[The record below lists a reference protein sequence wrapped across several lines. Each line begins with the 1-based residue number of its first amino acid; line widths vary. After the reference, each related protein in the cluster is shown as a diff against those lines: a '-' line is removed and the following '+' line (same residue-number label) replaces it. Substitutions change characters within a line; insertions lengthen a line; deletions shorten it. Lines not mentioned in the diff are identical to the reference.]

1 MDGFLTIYNDLK
13 KDLILTFPELT
24 DTLNQLGDDTVYEY
38 CLSVFPNHFFDI
50 LYEKMSLF
58 DDTVYLL
65 PNIDFSLLMKDEKL
79 SDKSRNTLWKYLQL
93 ILFYVVEKNNPM
105 ENSAHE
111 KMEETMEHMKNMFQ
125 QNDLSNTIHSMFGDL
140 SNNPMFGDLSNN
152 PMFGDLSNNPM
163 FGDLSNNPMFGDLSN
178 NPMFGDLSNNPM
190 DKMMNG
196 KIGEIAK
203 EIAQETAN
211 DFGNPEDFM
220 NSIMKDPSKM
230 MGLVKNVGSKLEG
243 KLKNSDLKE
252 EDMMKEASDIMNQ
265 MKDMPGLKDMMKNI
279 DMKGMMNKM
288 EQVQKQNDTK
298 ERMRKKMQK
307 NMEQRELEKTSTGD
321 YVFQKG
327 DAPKKTKR
335 KQKKK

>member
-1 MDGFLTIYNDLK
+1 
-13 KDLILTFPELT
+13 
-24 DTLNQLGDDTVYEY
+24 
-38 CLSVFPNHFFDI
+38 
-50 LYEKMSLF
+50 
-58 DDTVYLL
+58 
-65 PNIDFSLLMKDEKL
+65 MKDEKL

-125 QNDLSNTIHSMFGDL
+125 QNDLSNTIHSMFGDLSNNPMFGDLSNNPMFGDL

>member
-13 KDLILTFPELT
+13 RDLIITFPELT
-24 DTLNQLGDDTVYEY
+24 CTLNKLDDDNVYDY
-38 CLSVFPNHFFDI
+38 CLTIYPNHFFDI

-58 DDTVYLL
+58 DDSVYLL
-65 PNIDFSLLMKDEKL
+65 PNIDFSLLMKDEKI

-105 ENSAHE
+105 KNSAHE
-111 KMEETMEHMKNMFQ
+111 KMEETMENMKNMFK
-125 QNDLSNTIHSMFGDL
+125 QNDLSNTIHS
-140 SNNPMFGDLSNN
+140 
-152 PMFGDLSNNPM
+152 
-163 FGDLSNNPMFGDLSN
+163 MFGDLSN

-230 MGLVKNVGSKLEG
+230 MGLVKNIGSKLEG
-243 KLKNSDLKE
+243 KLKNSNLKE
-252 EDMMKEASDIMNQ
+252 EDMMKEASDIMSQ

-288 EQVQKQNDTK
+288 EQVQKKNDTK

-307 NMEQRELEKTSTGD
+307 NMEQRQLEKTSNGD

-327 DAPKKTKR
+327 DSPKKTKR

>member
-1 MDGFLTIYNDLK
+1 LTIYNDLK
-13 KDLILTFPELT
+13 RNLILTFPELT

-163 FGDLSNNPMFGDLSN
+163 
-178 NPMFGDLSNNPM
+178 

-243 KLKNSDLKE
+243 KLKI
-252 EDMMKEASDIMNQ
+252 AI
-265 MKDMPGLKDMMKNI
+265 
-279 DMKGMMNKM
+279 
-288 EQVQKQNDTK
+288 
-298 ERMRKKMQK
+298 
-307 NMEQRELEKTSTGD
+307 
-321 YVFQKG
+321 
-327 DAPKKTKR
+327 
-335 KQKKK
+335 

>member
-1 MDGFLTIYNDLK
+1 
-13 KDLILTFPELT
+13 
-24 DTLNQLGDDTVYEY
+24 
-38 CLSVFPNHFFDI
+38 
-50 LYEKMSLF
+50 
-58 DDTVYLL
+58 
-65 PNIDFSLLMKDEKL
+65 
-79 SDKSRNTLWKYLQL
+79 
-93 ILFYVVEKNNPM
+93 
-105 ENSAHE
+105 
-111 KMEETMEHMKNMFQ
+111 
-125 QNDLSNTIHSMFGDL
+125 
-140 SNNPMFGDLSNN
+140 
-152 PMFGDLSNNPM
+152 
-163 FGDLSNNPMFGDLSN
+163 MFGDLSN

-203 EIAQETAN
+203 EIAQETSN

>member
-13 KDLILTFPELT
+13 RDLILTFPELT
-24 DTLNQLGDDTVYEY
+24 YTLNKLDDDNVYDY
-38 CLSVFPNHFFDI
+38 CLTIYPNHFFDI

-58 DDTVYLL
+58 DDSVYLL
-65 PNIDFSLLMKDEKL
+65 PNIDFSLLMKDEKI

-105 ENSAHE
+105 KNSAHE
-111 KMEETMEHMKNMFQ
+111 KMEETMENMKNMFK

-152 PMFGDLSNNPM
+152 PI
-163 FGDLSNNPMFGDLSN
+163 
-178 NPMFGDLSNNPM
+178 

-230 MGLVKNVGSKLEG
+230 MGLVKNIGSKLEG
-243 KLKNSDLKE
+243 KLKNSNLKE
-252 EDMMKEASDIMNQ
+252 EDMMKEASDIMSQ

-288 EQVQKQNDTK
+288 EQVQKKNDTK

-307 NMEQRELEKTSTGD
+307 NMEQRQLEKTSNGD

-327 DAPKKTKR
+327 DSPKKTKTKR

>member
-140 SNNPMFGDLSNN
+140 SNNPM
-152 PMFGDLSNNPM
+152 
-163 FGDLSNNPMFGDLSN
+163 
-178 NPMFGDLSNNPM
+178 

-203 EIAQETAN
+203 EIAQETSN

-265 MKDMPGLKDMMKNI
+265 MKDMPGLNDMMKNI

>member
-13 KDLILTFPELT
+13 RDLIITFPELT
-24 DTLNQLGDDTVYEY
+24 CTLNKLDDDNVYDY
-38 CLSVFPNHFFDI
+38 CLTIYPNHFFDI

-58 DDTVYLL
+58 DDSVYLL
-65 PNIDFSLLMKDEKL
+65 PNIDFSLLMKDEKI

-105 ENSAHE
+105 KNSAHE
-111 KMEETMEHMKNMFQ
+111 KMEETMENMKNMFQ
-125 QNDLSNTIHSMFGDL
+125 QNDLSNTIHS
-140 SNNPMFGDLSNN
+140 
-152 PMFGDLSNNPM
+152 
-163 FGDLSNNPMFGDLSN
+163 MFGDLSN

-211 DFGNPEDFM
+211 DFGNPDDFM
-220 NSIMKDPSKM
+220 NNIMKDPSKM
-230 MGLVKNVGSKLEG
+230 MGLVKNIGSKLEG
-243 KLKNSDLKE
+243 KLKNSKLKE
-252 EDMMKEASDIMNQ
+252 EDMMKEASDIMSQ

-288 EQVQKQNDTK
+288 EQVQKQNNTK

-307 NMEQRELEKTSTGD
+307 NMEQRQLEKTSNGD

-327 DAPKKTKR
+327 DSPKKTKR

>member
-13 KDLILTFPELT
+13 RDLIITFPELT
-24 DTLNQLGDDTVYEY
+24 CTLNKLDDDNVYDY
-38 CLSVFPNHFFDI
+38 CLTIYPNHFFDI

-58 DDTVYLL
+58 DDSVYLL
-65 PNIDFSLLMKDEKL
+65 PNIDFSLLMKDEKI

-105 ENSAHE
+105 KNSAHE
-111 KMEETMEHMKNMFQ
+111 KMEETMENMKNMFK
-125 QNDLSNTIHSMFGDL
+125 QNDLSNTIHS
-140 SNNPMFGDLSNN
+140 
-152 PMFGDLSNNPM
+152 
-163 FGDLSNNPMFGDLSN
+163 MFGDLSN

-211 DFGNPEDFM
+211 DFGNPDDFM
-220 NSIMKDPSKM
+220 NNIMKDPSKM
-230 MGLVKNVGSKLEG
+230 MGLVKNIGSKLEG
-243 KLKNSDLKE
+243 KLKNSKLKE
-252 EDMMKEASDIMNQ
+252 EDMMKEASDIMSQ

-288 EQVQKQNDTK
+288 EQVQKKNDTK

-307 NMEQRELEKTSTGD
+307 NMEQRQLEKTSNGD

-327 DAPKKTKR
+327 DSPKKTKR

>member
-125 QNDLSNTIHSMFGDL
+125 QNDLSNTIHSMF
-140 SNNPMFGDLSNN
+140 SDLSNN

-203 EIAQETAN
+203 EIAQETSN

-265 MKDMPGLKDMMKNI
+265 MKDMPGLNDMMKNI

>member
-13 KDLILTFPELT
+13 RDLIITFPELT
-24 DTLNQLGDDTVYEY
+24 CTLNKLDDDNVYDY
-38 CLSVFPNHFFDI
+38 CLTIYPNHFFDI

-58 DDTVYLL
+58 DDSVYLL
-65 PNIDFSLLMKDEKL
+65 PNIDFSLLMKDEKI

-105 ENSAHE
+105 KNSAHE
-111 KMEETMEHMKNMFQ
+111 KMEETMENMKNMFK
-125 QNDLSNTIHSMFGDL
+125 QNDLSNTIHS
-140 SNNPMFGDLSNN
+140 
-152 PMFGDLSNNPM
+152 
-163 FGDLSNNPMFGDLSN
+163 MFGDLSN

-211 DFGNPEDFM
+211 DFGNPDDFM
-220 NSIMKDPSKM
+220 NNIMKDPSKM
-230 MGLVKNVGSKLEG
+230 MGLVKNIGSKLEG
-243 KLKNSDLKE
+243 KLKNSNLKE
-252 EDMMKEASDIMNQ
+252 EDMMKEASDIMSQ

-288 EQVQKQNDTK
+288 EQVQKKNDTK

-307 NMEQRELEKTSTGD
+307 NMEQRQLEKTSNGD

-327 DAPKKTKR
+327 DSPKKTKR

>member
-1 MDGFLTIYNDLK
+1 
-13 KDLILTFPELT
+13 
-24 DTLNQLGDDTVYEY
+24 LNQLGDDTVYEY

-125 QNDLSNTIHSMFGDL
+125 QNDLSNTIHS
-140 SNNPMFGDLSNN
+140 
-152 PMFGDLSNNPM
+152 M

-307 NMEQRELEKTSTGD
+307 KYGTT
-321 YVFQKG
+321 
-327 DAPKKTKR
+327 
-335 KQKKK
+335 

>member
-13 KDLILTFPELT
+13 RDLIITFPELT
-24 DTLNQLGDDTVYEY
+24 CTLNKLDDDNVYDY
-38 CLSVFPNHFFDI
+38 CLTIYPNHFFDI

-58 DDTVYLL
+58 DDSVYLL
-65 PNIDFSLLMKDEKL
+65 PNIDFSLLMKDEKI

-105 ENSAHE
+105 KNSAHE
-111 KMEETMEHMKNMFQ
+111 KMEETMENMKNMFK
-125 QNDLSNTIHSMFGDL
+125 QNDLSNTIHS
-140 SNNPMFGDLSNN
+140 MFGDLSNN

-230 MGLVKNVGSKLEG
+230 MGLVKNIGSKLEG
-243 KLKNSDLKE
+243 KLKNSNLKE
-252 EDMMKEASDIMNQ
+252 EDMMKEASDIMSQ

-288 EQVQKQNDTK
+288 EQVQKKNDTK

-307 NMEQRELEKTSTGD
+307 NMEQRQLEKTSNGD

-327 DAPKKTKR
+327 DSPKKTKR

>member
-13 KDLILTFPELT
+13 RDLILTFPELT
-24 DTLNQLGDDTVYEY
+24 CTLNKLDDDNVYDY
-38 CLSVFPNHFFDI
+38 CLTIYPNHFFDI

-58 DDTVYLL
+58 DDSVYLL
-65 PNIDFSLLMKDEKL
+65 PNIDFSLLMKDEKI

-105 ENSAHE
+105 KNSAHE
-111 KMEETMEHMKNMFQ
+111 KMEETMENMKNMFQ
-125 QNDLSNTIHSMFGDL
+125 QNDLSNTIHS
-140 SNNPMFGDLSNN
+140 
-152 PMFGDLSNNPM
+152 
-163 FGDLSNNPMFGDLSN
+163 MFGDLSN

-230 MGLVKNVGSKLEG
+230 MGLVKNIGSKLEG
-243 KLKNSDLKE
+243 KLKNSNLKE
-252 EDMMKEASDIMNQ
+252 EDMMKEASDIMSQ

-288 EQVQKQNDTK
+288 EQVQKKNDTK

-307 NMEQRELEKTSTGD
+307 NMEQRQLEKTSNGD

-327 DAPKKTKR
+327 DSPKKTKR

>member
-13 KDLILTFPELT
+13 RDLILTFPELT
-24 DTLNQLGDDTVYEY
+24 YNLNKLDDDNVYDY
-38 CLSVFPNHFFDI
+38 CLTIYPNHFFDI

-58 DDTVYLL
+58 DDSVYLL
-65 PNIDFSLLMKDEKL
+65 PNIDFSLLMKDEKI

-105 ENSAHE
+105 KNSAHE
-111 KMEETMEHMKNMFQ
+111 KMEETMENMKNMFK
-125 QNDLSNTIHSMFGDL
+125 QNDLSNTIHS
-140 SNNPMFGDLSNN
+140 
-152 PMFGDLSNNPM
+152 
-163 FGDLSNNPMFGDLSN
+163 
-178 NPMFGDLSNNPM
+178 MFGDLSNNPM

-211 DFGNPEDFM
+211 DFGNPDDFM

-230 MGLVKNVGSKLEG
+230 MGLVKNIGSKLEG
-243 KLKNSDLKE
+243 KLKNSNLKE
-252 EDMMKEASDIMNQ
+252 EDMMKEASDIMGQ

-288 EQVQKQNDTK
+288 EQVQKKNDTK
-298 ERMRKKMQK
+298 ERMRKKM
-307 NMEQRELEKTSTGD
+307 EQRQLEKTSNGD

-327 DAPKKTKR
+327 DSPKKTKR

>member
-13 KDLILTFPELT
+13 RDLIITFPELT
-24 DTLNQLGDDTVYEY
+24 CTLNKLDDDNVYDY
-38 CLSVFPNHFFDI
+38 CLTIYPNHFFDI

-58 DDTVYLL
+58 DDSVYLL
-65 PNIDFSLLMKDEKL
+65 PNIDFSLLMKDEKI

-105 ENSAHE
+105 KNSAHE
-111 KMEETMEHMKNMFQ
+111 KMEETMENMKNMFK
-125 QNDLSNTIHSMFGDL
+125 QNDLSNTIHS
-140 SNNPMFGDLSNN
+140 
-152 PMFGDLSNNPM
+152 
-163 FGDLSNNPMFGDLSN
+163 MFGDLSN

-230 MGLVKNVGSKLEG
+230 MGLVKNIGSKLEG
-243 KLKNSDLKE
+243 KLKNSNLKE
-252 EDMMKEASDIMNQ
+252 EDMMKEASDIMSQ

-288 EQVQKQNDTK
+288 EQVQKQNNTK

-307 NMEQRELEKTSTGD
+307 NMEQRQLEKTSNGD

-327 DAPKKTKR
+327 DSPKKTKR

>member
-13 KDLILTFPELT
+13 RDLIITFPELT
-24 DTLNQLGDDTVYEY
+24 CTLNKLDDDNVYDY
-38 CLSVFPNHFFDI
+38 CLTIYPNHFFDI

-58 DDTVYLL
+58 DDSVYLL
-65 PNIDFSLLMKDEKL
+65 PNIDFSLLMKDEKI

-105 ENSAHE
+105 KNSAHE
-111 KMEETMEHMKNMFQ
+111 KMEETMENMKNMFK
-125 QNDLSNTIHSMFGDL
+125 QNDLSNTIHS
-140 SNNPMFGDLSNN
+140 
-152 PMFGDLSNNPM
+152 
-163 FGDLSNNPMFGDLSN
+163 MFGDLSN

-230 MGLVKNVGSKLEG
+230 MGLVKNIGSKLEG
-243 KLKNSDLKE
+243 KLKNSKLKE
-252 EDMMKEASDIMNQ
+252 EDMMKEASDIMSQ

-288 EQVQKQNDTK
+288 EQVQKQNNTK

-307 NMEQRELEKTSTGD
+307 NMEQRQLEKTSNGD

-327 DAPKKTKR
+327 DSPKKTKR

>member
-140 SNNPMFGDLSNN
+140 SNNPMFS
-152 PMFGDLSNNPM
+152 DLSNNPM

-265 MKDMPGLKDMMKNI
+265 MKDMPGLNDMMKNI